1 MHREK
6 PKKSTSEDA
15 STEESIAIPK
25 ATMTIMN
32 PERVGVKKEIDLLDV
47 EDKNE
52 LQLDILGLDSTIFWH
67 WKRTAN
73 INGDNHQL

>member
-6 PKKSTSEDA
+6 PKKNASEDA

-32 PERVGVKKEIDLLDV
+32 PERVGVKKEIDLLHV
-47 EDKNE
+47 E
-52 LQLDILGLDSTIFWH
+52 LQLDILGLDSTIF
-67 WKRTAN
+67 
-73 INGDNHQL
+73 